1 MNPCKEIIE
10 GALSRQR
17 SSKMDCPIKIH
28 PKCHPRVHLDVFVD
42 GDKKLVTLVCSKC
55 DRTISTIRI
64 K

>member
-1 MNPCKEIIE
+1 
-10 GALSRQR
+10 
-17 SSKMDCPIKIH
+17 MDCPIKIH